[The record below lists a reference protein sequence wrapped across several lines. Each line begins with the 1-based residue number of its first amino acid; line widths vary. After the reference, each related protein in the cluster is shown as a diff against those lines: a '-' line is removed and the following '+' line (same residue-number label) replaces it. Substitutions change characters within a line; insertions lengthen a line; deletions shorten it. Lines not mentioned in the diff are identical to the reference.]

1 MVELSSQELLDSAFE
16 LFSEDFDKPNMTLRY
31 SGRFKD
37 YNATVSMT
45 SRGRTVESLTF
56 SLSRSFVESED
67 DIVIG
72 VFQYLLNK
80 VFKTNKQS
88 TYQDLYHGFMK
99 HVNRYAKRTPSEPLL
114 TELFHELN
122 TQYFEGL
129 MDMPNLVFGK
139 HTLTTLGHYS
149 FSTDTVTIST
159 ALRENRELL
168 KYVLYHELLH
178 KKHSFTRSKSGQ
190 TQYHTP
196 AFRRDEKKYYVKDI
210 EQQLERFVKKRK
222 IQKTKSSLF
231 SFWK

>member
-1 MVELSSQELLDSAFE
+1 MVELSSQELLNTAFE
-16 LFSEDFDKPNMTLRY
+16 LFTQDIAKPKMALRY
-31 SGRFKD
+31 SGRFKE

-45 SRGRTVESLTF
+45 SRGRKLEAVTF
-56 SLSRSFVESED
+56 SLSRAFLDCED

-72 VFQYLLNK
+72 VLQHLLNK
-80 VFKTNKQS
+80 VFKTNKES
-88 TYQDLYHGFMK
+88 TQQELYHGFMK

-114 TELFHELN
+114 IELFHELN

-139 HTLTTLGHYS
+139 HTLTTLGHYT
-149 FSTDTVTIST
+149 FSTDTVTLST
-159 ALRENRELL
+159 ALQENNELL

-178 KKHSFTRSKSGQ
+178 KKHSFTRSQSGQ

-196 AFRRDEKKYYVKDI
+196 AFRRDEKKYKVKNI
-210 EQQLERFVKKRK
+210 EHQLERFIKKKK
-222 IQKTKSSLF
+222 ITTTKSLF